1 MASFEDMVSRPSISI
16 SRSNNEAIKWFNN
29 RTRALPNSINQLMTD
44 QTRVKSRIEI
54 GHMYFFSYDP
64 KTKDDLP
71 YYDRL
76 PLIFPFNST
85 STGIYGI
92 NMHYLPYGLRA
103 KLMDALY
110 SIISDTRFD
119 EKTRLKLS
127 YDVLNST
134 SRFKYFK
141 PCIKQ
146 YLYSHIRSQFVH
158 IRADEWNNALFLPV
172 ERFQKASKERVFRDS
187 IAQIKG

>member
-29 RTRALPNSINQLMTD
+29 RTRALPNSINKLMTD
-44 QTRVKSRIEI
+44 QTRVKSHIEI

-92 NMHYLPYGLRA
+92 NMHYLPYGMRA

>member
-1 MASFEDMVSRPSISI
+1 MASFEDMVSRPSVSI

-29 RTRALPNSINQLMTD
+29 RTRALPNSINKLMTD
-44 QTRVKSRIEI
+44 QTRVKSHIEI

>member
-29 RTRALPNSINQLMTD
+29 RTRALPNSINKLMTD
-44 QTRVKSRIEI
+44 QTRVKSHIEI

-85 STGIYGI
+85 SNGIYGI

-110 SIISDTRFD
+110 TIISDTRFD

-127 YDVLNST
+127 YDVLSST

-172 ERFQKASKERVFRDS
+172 ERFQKA
-187 IAQIKG
+187 

>member
-1 MASFEDMVSRPSISI
+1 MASFEDMVSRPSVSI

-64 KTKDDLP
+64 KTKDVLP

-172 ERFQKASKERVFRDS
+172 ERFQKASKEKVFRDS

>member
-1 MASFEDMVSRPSISI
+1 MASFEDMVSRPSVSI

-44 QTRVKSRIEI
+44 QTRIKSRIEI

>member
-1 MASFEDMVSRPSISI
+1 MASFEEMVSKPSTAI

-85 STGIYGI
+85 SNGIYGI

>member
-1 MASFEDMVSRPSISI
+1 MASFEDMVSRPSVSI

>member
-1 MASFEDMVSRPSISI
+1 MASFEDMVSRPSVSI

-44 QTRVKSRIEI
+44 QTRVKSHIEI

-64 KTKDDLP
+64 KTKDVLP

>member
-1 MASFEDMVSRPSISI
+1 MASFEEMVSKPSTAI
-16 SRSNNEAIKWFNN
+16 SRSNNEAVKWFNN
-29 RTRALPNSINQLMTD
+29 RTKALPSSITQIMTD
-44 QTRVKSRIEI
+44 QTRIKTHVEL

-64 KTKDDLP
+64 KTKADLP

-76 PLIFPFNST
+76 PLIFPFRST
-85 STGIYGI
+85 SSGIYGI

-119 EKTRLKLS
+119 DKTRLKLS
-127 YDVLNST
+127 YDVLNRT
-134 SRFKYFK
+134 SRFKYYK

-172 ERFQKASKERVFRDS
+172 ERFQKASKEKVFRDS

>member
-1 MASFEDMVSRPSISI
+1 MASFEDMVSRPSVSI

-172 ERFQKASKERVFRDS
+172 ERFQKASKEKVFRDS

>member
-1 MASFEDMVSRPSISI
+1 MASFEDMVSRPSVSI

-85 STGIYGI
+85 SAGIYGI